1 MSKKIASI
9 SISGRITLNM
19 HSLNNE
25 GGEGNQIMTR
35 QLTIIGNDGEEH
47 TVNGISGDMFKHI
60 HVEHLINK
68 AKENK
73 LPLCSNCEIG
83 NPNRLSSGED
93 LGTSFKDVKDLKEVK
108 DDKIADAIIENCIID
123 DTHGVLI
130 TELRDEN
137 RKQNKNHARK
147 SVVEFAWTV
156 GIPEKNNTETYI
168 HTKIVSDAG
177 NKEKGTSSNDGQ
189 NIFHRPAN
197 HGIYAF
203 ICNVDVY
210 RLSYNDVTRSYPE
223 IDNRNDRYKAL
234 LSSLLNTFLNPK
246 GAMTSTQKPHIT
258 DFEGVVSISANSTPA
273 PTVSPINENYKTEIL
288 TVKDNLNKIEGAEI
302 IEVKEF
308 NGLGELSGIFEE
320 LITAEPYKIN

>member
-9 SISGRITLNM
+9 SVSGRMTLNM

-25 GGEGNQIMTR
+25 GGEGNQIITR

-60 HVEHLINK
+60 HVGHLINK
-68 AKENK
+68 AKEKK
-73 LPLCSNCEIG
+73 LPLCTNCKIA

-93 LGTSFKDVKDLKEVK
+93 LGTHFKNEKDLKK
-108 DDKIADAIIENCIID
+108 LGDDKIANAIIEKCIID
-123 DTHGVLI
+123 DTHGVLVTSI
-130 TELRDEN
+130 G
-137 RKQNKNHARK
+137 KQNKNHARK
-147 SVVEFAWTV
+147 SIVEFAWTV
-156 GIPEKNNTETYI
+156 GIPDRNNTETYI

-177 NKEKGTSSNDGQ
+177 NKEKGASSNEGQ

-197 HGIYAF
+197 HGVYAF

-258 DFEGVVSISANSTPA
+258 DFEGVVSISSNSTPA
-273 PTVSPINENYKTEIL
+273 PTVSPINEDYKAEII
-288 TVKDNLNKIEGAEI
+288 TVKDNLNKIEGSKT

-308 NGLGELSGIFEE
+308 NGLGQLSSIFEE
-320 LITAEPYKIN
+320 LIKAEPYKIN